1 MMQAQLDRE
10 LTATLYRL
18 GSGGFNDGSRRY
30 GSARDA
36 RLALMGAQD
45 RQDPG
50 VWRLSVQYLD
60 RGVWIDCTAA

>member
-1 MMQAQLDRE
+1 MMHSQLDRE

-36 RLALMGAQD
+36 RTALMAAQD
-45 RQDPG
+45 RREPG

-60 RGVWIDCTAA
+60 RGVWLDCTVS